1 MKKQKEKPKAK
12 TRKYQDKGITL
23 IALVITIIVLLIL
36 AAVSIAMLTGENGIL
51 TRANET
57 KIKQSHATV
66 VEAISLKYNEYQI
79 EIQTSETNE
88 KGMRVASTV
97 IVQVQGKEEKA
108 IINETTNFFDYLLD
122 QKCIDENGKIDVEK
136 LVGQKQYLGNGTG
149 ETDIYKIVVEDNFC
163 KLKYFPEN
171 TTEGEVLWEVEE
183 NSKSLITFTINFYD
197 IFGTLTQE
205 TVCKAEE
212 GMTWEEWVNSEYN
225 NINCY
230 IKDNYI
236 YTGNSIGHNYT
247 HVILYKIDA
256 NTGEPDMSNEIYSQF
271 EIEENQ
277 NYYGIHNPAEC
288 VYPDSEILIDADGKT
303 TVAKEIKENDSIA
316 YYDFNENVVKIGKV
330 SKVYV
335 HKEAT
340 NFVKY
345 TFEDGSY
352 LQATDYHPIYTKEGW
367 KSLTNRNGY
376 KKPEEGDLVK
386 TEEGWKKL
394 TNIEEYTG
402 KEDCYDFEIVS
413 ESEIKVDNYFANGT
427 LVQSSY

>member
-1 MKKQKEKPKAK
+1 MKKTNVKKERLKKHSN
-12 TRKYQDKGITL
+12 KGITL

-36 AAVSIAMLTGENGIL
+36 AGVSIAMLTGENGVL
-51 TRANET
+51 T
-57 KIKQSHATV
+57 KAT
-66 VEAISLKYNEYQI
+66 EAKEQTEVAQEKE
-79 EIQTSETNE
+79 EIQMAYAASKANKVDQVADDVTASEL
-88 KGMRVASTV
+88 
-97 IVQVQGKEEKA
+97 QGELTKLNSLGTADDSEGLKVSYPNGHVYT
-108 IINETTNFFDYLLD
+108 IDQET
-122 QKCIDENGKIDVEK
+122 GKIT
-136 LVGQKQYLGNGTG
+136 GT
-149 ETDIYKIVVEDNFC
+149 E
-163 KLKYFPEN
+163 
-171 TTEGEVLWEVEE
+171 EVEE
-183 NSKSLITFTINFYD
+183 SSLITFTINFYD
-197 IFGTLTQE
+197 FFGTLTQE

-277 NYYGIHNPAEC
+277 NYYGMHNPAEC

-345 TFEDGSY
+345 TFEDESY

-367 KSLTNRNGY
+367 KSLTDRKGY
-376 KKPEEGDLVK
+376 EKPEEGDLVK

-413 ESEIKVDNYFANGT
+413 ETGVKVDNYFANGT
-427 LVQSSY
+427 LVQGSY

>member
-1 MKKQKEKPKAK
+1 MKKTNAKKEKLKK
-12 TRKYQDKGITL
+12 HSNKGITL

-36 AAVSIAMLTGENGIL
+36 AGVSIAMLTGENGVL
-51 TRANET
+51 T
-57 KIKQSHATV
+57 KAT
-66 VEAISLKYNEYQI
+66 EAKEQTEVAQEKE
-79 EIQTSETNE
+79 EIQMAYAASKANKVDQVADDVTASELQGELTKLNSL
-88 KGMRVASTV
+88 GTV
-97 IVQVQGKEEKA
+97 DDSDGLKVSYPNGHVYTIDQ
-108 IINETTNFFDYLLD
+108 ET
-122 QKCIDENGKIDVEK
+122 GKIT
-136 LVGQKQYLGNGTG
+136 GT
-149 ETDIYKIVVEDNFC
+149 E
-163 KLKYFPEN
+163 
-171 TTEGEVLWEVEE
+171 EVEE
-183 NSKSLITFTINFYD
+183 SSLITFTINFYD
-197 IFGTLTQE
+197 FFGTLTQE

-277 NYYGIHNPAEC
+277 NYYGMHNPAEC

-345 TFEDGSY
+345 TFEDESY

-376 KKPEEGDLVK
+376 EKPEEGDLVK

-413 ESEIKVDNYFANGT
+413 ETGIKVDNYFANGT
-427 LVQSSY
+427 LVQGSY

>member
-1 MKKQKEKPKAK
+1 
-12 TRKYQDKGITL
+12 
-23 IALVITIIVLLIL
+23 
-36 AAVSIAMLTGENGIL
+36 MLTGENGVL
-51 TRANET
+51 T
-57 KIKQSHATV
+57 KATESKEQTEV
-66 VEAISLKYNEYQI
+66 AQEKE
-79 EIQTSETNE
+79 EIQMAYAASKANKVDQVADDVTASEL
-88 KGMRVASTV
+88 
-97 IVQVQGKEEKA
+97 QGELTKLNSLGTADDSDGLKVSYPNGHVYT
-108 IINETTNFFDYLLD
+108 IDQET
-122 QKCIDENGKIDVEK
+122 GKIT
-136 LVGQKQYLGNGTG
+136 GT
-149 ETDIYKIVVEDNFC
+149 E
-163 KLKYFPEN
+163 
-171 TTEGEVLWEVEE
+171 EVEE
-183 NSKSLITFTINFYD
+183 SSLITFTVNFYD
-197 IFGTLTQE
+197 FLGTLTQE

-277 NYYGIHNPAEC
+277 NYYGMHNPAEC

-303 TVAKEIKENDSIA
+303 TMAKEIKENDNIA
-316 YYDFNENVVKIGKV
+316 YYDFNENLVKIGKV

-376 KKPEEGDLVK
+376 EKPEEGDLVK

-413 ESEIKVDNYFANGT
+413 ESGIKVDNYFANGT

>member
-1 MKKQKEKPKAK
+1 M
-12 TRKYQDKGITL
+12 
-23 IALVITIIVLLIL
+23 VFIVG
-36 AAVSIAMLTGENGIL
+36 VSIATLTGENGIL

-108 IINETTNFFDYLLD
+108 SINETTNFFDYLLD

-136 LVGQKQYLGNGTG
+136 LVGQKKYLGNGTG
-149 ETDIYKIVVEDNFC
+149 ETDIYKIVVEDNFY
-163 KLKYFPEN
+163 KLKYFPE
-171 TTEGEVLWEVEE
+171 EASGEEVLWEIEE
-183 NSKSLITFTINFYD
+183 SSKSLITFTINFYD
-197 IFGTLTQE
+197 RFAAGAFTK
-205 TVCKAEE
+205 TVCKAEK
-212 GMTWEEWVNSEYN
+212 GMTWEEWANSEYN
-225 NINCY
+225 KINCY

-256 NTGEPDMSNEIYSQF
+256 NTGEPDRTNEIHSQF

-277 NYYGIHNPAEC
+277 NYYGMANPAEC
-288 VYPDSEILIDADGKT
+288 VYPDSEILTGTDGKT
-303 TVAKEIKENDSIA
+303 TLAKEIKENDDIA

-376 KKPEEGDLVK
+376 EKPEEGDLVK
-386 TEEGWKKL
+386 TERGWKKVIE
-394 TNIEEYTG
+394 IEEYTG
-402 KEDCYDFEIVS
+402 KEDCYDFEIVT
-413 ESEIKVDNYFANGT
+413 ENGIKIDNYFANGT
-427 LVQSSY
+427 LVQGAY

>member
-1 MKKQKEKPKAK
+1 MKEKRVKNM
-12 TRKYQDKGITL
+12 RNKGITL

-88 KGMRVASTV
+88 KGTKIASTV
-97 IVQVQGKEEKA
+97 TIQVQGKEEKTM
-108 IINETTNFFDYLLD
+108 INETTNFFDYLLD
-122 QKCIDENGKIDVEK
+122 QKCIVENGKIDVEK
-136 LVGQKQYLGNGTG
+136 LVGQKQYLGNGTE

-171 TTEGEVLWEVEE
+171 GTEEVLWQTEIETTST
-183 NSKSLITFTINFYD
+183 NLITFNID
-197 IFGTLTQE
+197 GVE
-205 TVCKAEE
+205 CEAEK
-212 GMTWEEWVNSEYN
+212 GMTWEEWIDSAYNTIGAFNAGNMVVVPNKSGAISLTGEEALDIKAEINSN
-225 NINCY
+225 FN
-230 IKDNYI
+230 
-236 YTGNSIGHNYT
+236 
-247 HVILYKIDA
+247 YKIW
-256 NTGEPDMSNEIYSQF
+256 GL
-271 EIEENQ
+271 
-277 NYYGIHNPAEC
+277 AEC
-288 VYPDSEILIDADGKT
+288 VYPDSKILIDADGKT
-303 TVAKEIKENDSIA
+303 TLAKEIKENDDIA

-376 KKPEEGDLVK
+376 EKPEEGDLVK

-413 ESEIKVDNYFANGT
+413 ESGIKVDNYFANGT

>member
-1 MKKQKEKPKAK
+1 MKKTNVKKERLKKHSN
-12 TRKYQDKGITL
+12 KGITL

-36 AAVSIAMLTGENGIL
+36 AGVSIAMLTGENGVL
-51 TRANET
+51 T
-57 KIKQSHATV
+57 KAT
-66 VEAISLKYNEYQI
+66 EAKEQTEVAQEKE
-79 EIQTSETNE
+79 EIQMAYAASKANKVDQVADDVTASEL
-88 KGMRVASTV
+88 
-97 IVQVQGKEEKA
+97 QGELTKLNSLGTADDSEGLKVSYPNGHVYT
-108 IINETTNFFDYLLD
+108 IDQET
-122 QKCIDENGKIDVEK
+122 GKIT
-136 LVGQKQYLGNGTG
+136 GT
-149 ETDIYKIVVEDNFC
+149 E
-163 KLKYFPEN
+163 
-171 TTEGEVLWEVEE
+171 EVEE
-183 NSKSLITFTINFYD
+183 SSLITFTINFYD
-197 IFGTLTQE
+197 FFGTLTQE

-277 NYYGIHNPAEC
+277 NYYGMHNPAEC

-345 TFEDGSY
+345 TFEDESY

-376 KKPEEGDLVK
+376 EKPEEGDLVK

-413 ESEIKVDNYFANGT
+413 ETGVKVDNYFANGT
-427 LVQSSY
+427 LVQGSY

>member
-1 MKKQKEKPKAK
+1 MKVEKGKIM
-12 TRKYQDKGITL
+12 RNKGITL

-88 KGMRVASTV
+88 KGTKIASTV

-149 ETDIYKIVVEDNFC
+149 ETDIYIIVVEDNFC

-197 IFGTLTQE
+197 FFGTLTQE

-277 NYYGIHNPAEC
+277 NYYGMHNPAEC
-288 VYPDSEILIDADGKT
+288 VYPDSKILIDADGKT
-303 TVAKEIKENDSIA
+303 TLAKEIKENDDIA

-376 KKPEEGDLVK
+376 EKPEKGDLVK
-386 TEEGWKKL
+386 TERGWKKVIE
-394 TNIEEYTG
+394 IEEYTG
-402 KEDCYDFEIVS
+402 KEDCYDFEIVT
-413 ESEIKVDNYFANGT
+413 ENGIKIDNYFANGT

>member
-1 MKKQKEKPKAK
+1 MKKTNVKKERLKKHSN
-12 TRKYQDKGITL
+12 KGITL

-36 AAVSIAMLTGENGIL
+36 AGVSIAMLTGENGVL
-51 TRANET
+51 T
-57 KIKQSHATV
+57 KAT
-66 VEAISLKYNEYQI
+66 EAKEQTEVAQEKE
-79 EIQTSETNE
+79 EIQMAYAASKANKVDQVADDVTASEL
-88 KGMRVASTV
+88 
-97 IVQVQGKEEKA
+97 QGELTKLNSLGTADDSEGLKVSYPNGHVYT
-108 IINETTNFFDYLLD
+108 IDQET
-122 QKCIDENGKIDVEK
+122 GKI
-136 LVGQKQYLGNGTG
+136 TG
-149 ETDIYKIVVEDNFC
+149 
-163 KLKYFPEN
+163 PE
-171 TTEGEVLWEVEE
+171 EVEE
-183 NSKSLITFTINFYD
+183 SSLITFTINFYD
-197 IFGTLTQE
+197 FFGTLTQE

-277 NYYGIHNPAEC
+277 NYYGMHNPAEC

-345 TFEDGSY
+345 TFEDESY

-367 KSLTNRNGY
+367 KSLKNRKGY
-376 KKPEEGDLVK
+376 EKPEEGDLVK

-413 ESEIKVDNYFANGT
+413 ETGVKVDNYFANGT
-427 LVQSSY
+427 LVQGSY

>member
-1 MKKQKEKPKAK
+1 MIKLRGKKEAN
-12 TRKYQDKGITL
+12 TKGITL

-88 KGMRVASTV
+88 KGTKIASTV
-97 IVQVQGKEEKA
+97 TIQVQGKEEKA

-122 QKCIDENGKIDVEK
+122 QKCINENGKIDVEK

-171 TTEGEVLWEVEE
+171 GTEEVLWQTEIETTST
-183 NSKSLITFTINFYD
+183 NLITFNID
-197 IFGTLTQE
+197 GVE
-205 TVCKAEE
+205 CEAEK
-212 GMTWEEWVNSEYN
+212 GMTWEEWIDSAYNTIGAFNAGNMVVVPNKSGAISLTGEEALDIKAEINSN
-225 NINCY
+225 FN
-230 IKDNYI
+230 
-236 YTGNSIGHNYT
+236 
-247 HVILYKIDA
+247 YKIW
-256 NTGEPDMSNEIYSQF
+256 GL
-271 EIEENQ
+271 
-277 NYYGIHNPAEC
+277 AEC
-288 VYPDSEILIDADGKT
+288 VYPDSEILTGTDGKT
-303 TVAKEIKENDSIA
+303 TLAKEIKENDDIA

-376 KKPEEGDLVK
+376 EKPEKGDLVK
-386 TEEGWKKL
+386 TERGWKKVIE
-394 TNIEEYTG
+394 IEEYTG
-402 KEDCYDFEIVS
+402 KEDCYDFEIVT
-413 ESEIKVDNYFANGT
+413 ENGIKIDNYFANGT
-427 LVQSSY
+427 LVQGAY

>member
-1 MKKQKEKPKAK
+1 MKVEKGKIM
-12 TRKYQDKGITL
+12 RNKGITL

-88 KGMRVASTV
+88 KGTKIASTV
-97 IVQVQGKEEKA
+97 TIQVQGKEEKTM
-108 IINETTNFFDYLLD
+108 INETTNFFDYLLD

-136 LVGQKQYLGNGTG
+136 LVGQKQYLGNGTE

-171 TTEGEVLWEVEE
+171 GTEEVLWQTEIETTST
-183 NSKSLITFTINFYD
+183 NLITFNID
-197 IFGTLTQE
+197 GVE
-205 TVCKAEE
+205 CEAEK
-212 GMTWEEWVNSEYN
+212 GMTWEEWIDSAYNTIGAFNAGNMVVVPNKSGAISLTGEEALDIKAEINSN
-225 NINCY
+225 FN
-230 IKDNYI
+230 
-236 YTGNSIGHNYT
+236 
-247 HVILYKIDA
+247 YKIW
-256 NTGEPDMSNEIYSQF
+256 GL
-271 EIEENQ
+271 
-277 NYYGIHNPAEC
+277 AEC
-288 VYPDSEILIDADGKT
+288 VYPDSKILIDADGKT
-303 TVAKEIKENDSIA
+303 TLAKEIKENDNIA

-376 KKPEEGDLVK
+376 EKPEEGDLVK
-386 TEEGWKKL
+386 TEKGWKKL
-394 TNIEEYTG
+394 INIEEYTG

-413 ESEIKVDNYFANGT
+413 ESGIKVDNYFANGT